1 MLKGMFLAGGIG
13 TRLRPLT
20 NKLPKTMVP
29 IGGKPLLEYHIEL
42 FRKYGITYI
51 AINLHHLPHKI
62 TEYFGTG
69 ENFGVKL
76 KYLYEDELSGT
87 AGAVKK
93 LQDFFEDTFV
103 VFYGDNLTNINLAQL
118 VEYHEVCGGKVT
130 VALYEELNPS
140 SKGIVELDENNR
152 IIKFVEKPKP
162 TEITTNTANAGIYV
176 LEPEV
181 LQYIPENC
189 FHDFGKD
196 LFPKLLSENVLMYGY
211 KMQEYLLDIGTLKT
225 YQKAQDDLL
234 EGKLRFE

>member
-1 MLKGMFLAGGIG
+1 MKGMILAGGIG

-20 NKLPKTMVP
+20 NKIPKPMVI
-29 IGGKPLLEYHIEL
+29 IGGKPLLEYHVEL
-42 FRKYGITYI
+42 FRRYGITDI
-51 AINLHHLPHKI
+51 AINIHHLPHKI
-62 TEYFGTG
+62 KEHFGTG
-69 ENFGVKL
+69 ENFGVKI

-118 VEYHEVCGGKVT
+118 VEYHEVCRGKVT
-130 VALYEELNPS
+130 VALYEEPNPS

-162 TEITTNTANAGIYV
+162 SEITTNTANAGIYV

-181 LQYIPENC
+181 LQYIHENC
-189 FHDFGKD
+189 LYDFGKD
-196 LFPKLLSENVLMYGY
+196 LFPKLLGKKVPMYGY
-211 KMQEYLLDIGTLKT
+211 KMQEYLLDIGTLET
-225 YQKAQDDLL
+225 YQKAQKDLL
-234 EGKLRFE
+234 EGKLK

>member
-1 MLKGMFLAGGIG
+1 MKGMILAGGIG

-20 NKLPKTMVP
+20 NKLPKPMVP

-42 FRKYGITYI
+42 FRKHGITEI
-51 AINLHHLPHKI
+51 AMNLHHLPHKI

-69 ENFGVKL
+69 EKFGVNIR
-76 KYLYEDELSGT
+76 YLYEEELSGT

-103 VFYGDNLTNINLAQL
+103 VFYSDNLTNINLAQL
-118 VEYHEVCGGKVT
+118 VEHHKVFGGKVT
-130 VALYEELNPS
+130 IALYEEPNPS

-162 TEITTNTANAGIYV
+162 VEITTNTANAGIYV

-189 FHDFGKD
+189 FYDFGKD
-196 LFPKLLSENVLMYGY
+196 LFPKLLSESVPMYGY
-211 KMQEYLLDIGTLKT
+211 KMQEYLLDIGTLET
-225 YQKAQDDLL
+225 YQGAQKDLL
-234 EGKLRFE
+234 EGKLKFE